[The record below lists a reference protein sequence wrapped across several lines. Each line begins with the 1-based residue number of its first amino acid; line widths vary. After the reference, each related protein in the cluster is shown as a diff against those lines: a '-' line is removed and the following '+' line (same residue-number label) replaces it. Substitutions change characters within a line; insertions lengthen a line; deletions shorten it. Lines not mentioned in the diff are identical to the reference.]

1 MNFVAREGIFG
12 SLVVSSNS
20 VGVSERFEGSS
31 MLFGSIFVE
40 IAHISF
46 GELTSETSFVI
57 FDFEASELIIVV
69 EDGLLNELRVKHTFK
84 ENIEI
89 RHESGMVTELI
100 LAEDGNKSI
109 VLLVVL
115 SVFLS
120 DRGESNASLE
130 EGEESATVEE
140 TEVTSLKNGVK
151 EVSIRIEVTA
161 IVQVEL
167 TPE

>member
-1 MNFVAREGIFG
+1 MI
-12 SLVVSSNS
+12 
-20 VGVSERFEGSS
+20 
-31 MLFGSIFVE
+31 
-40 IAHISF
+40 
-46 GELTSETSFVI
+46 
-57 FDFEASELIIVV
+57 
-69 EDGLLNELRVKHTFK
+69 
-84 ENIEI
+84 
-89 RHESGMVTELI
+89 TELI